1 MIAGALVKW
10 ICNLENMEG
19 FMCNIGGLGLICNY
33 NLKTR
38 GLNAKSI
45 NKTWTVGLFTRN
57 LGASLQISQDFLEM
71 TN

>member
-1 MIAGALVKW
+1 MVAGALVKW
-10 ICNLENMEG
+10 ICNLDNMEG

-45 NKTWTVGLFTRN
+45 KN
-57 LGASLQISQDFLEM
+57 LDYGFVYKKSRGFLANFQDFLEM
-71 TN
+71 MN